1 MAIAYR
7 RLVKMKKYEVC
18 VPEVHNSYRIVEANS
33 EEEAI
38 ELGMGMEDHFFEY
51 SHTLEENVTAR
62 HLLEYEVDENYEDHK
77 DKDEL

>member
-1 MAIAYR
+1 
-7 RLVKMKKYEVC
+7 MKKYEVC
-18 VPEVHNSYRIVEANS
+18 VPEVHYSYRIVEANS

-38 ELGMGMEDHFFEY
+38 ELGMGMGMEDEFLEY

-77 DKDEL
+77 DKDGE